1 MDLHV
6 HMVVSNS
13 RMSSRRMDEVT
24 TATQA
29 DHQIKVVT
37 QLVHD
42 SWPTSWKLSPKQALE
57 YRYHRDEFTKIDGSI
72 FKGHKIVLPRDLRH
86 NVTEAVHLGHM

>member
-1 MDLHV
+1 
-6 HMVVSNS
+6 
-13 RMSSRRMDEVT
+13 MSSRRVDEIK

-29 DHQIKVVT
+29 DPQIKVMM

-42 SWPTSWKLSPKQALE
+42 GWPESWKLSPKQALE
-57 YRYHRDEFTKIDGSI
+57 YWNHRDEFTKIDGSI